1 MQKILNKILANQS
14 SSTEINLCIYS
25 ELNLTRIPRIY
36 HGERIVF
43 STNGAGKTAYPH
55 VKE

>member
-55 VKE
+55 AKE